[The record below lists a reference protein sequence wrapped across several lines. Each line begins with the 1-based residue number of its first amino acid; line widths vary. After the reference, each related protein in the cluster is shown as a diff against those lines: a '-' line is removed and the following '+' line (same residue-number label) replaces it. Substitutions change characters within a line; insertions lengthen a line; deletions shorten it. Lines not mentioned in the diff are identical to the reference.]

1 VTPEVPGEVR
11 AVADDLIS
19 ALGDDLAALLWHGS
33 WARGEQTVESDHD
46 MIVILKSIADDT
58 WTRMQEVFE
67 KRPGW
72 SVYVKTEEEL
82 RQYPITGRIQFHY
95 GHVRLYGEFEAPPLT
110 REGLVEDL
118 RRQAVD
124 VAHEARYRLVHEGP
138 DKLAGL
144 EPPVGAARKARM
156 ARILYYQAKL
166 AVLAMKARELH
177 RGAAYPE
184 TRVELR
190 SRLSSPAEL
199 ALINVIDRWA
209 EVKAGYEEDFRPLAR
224 LIDAFA
230 RRLAQELDAET
241 QE

>member
-1 VTPEVPGEVR
+1 VTPEVPTEVR
-11 AVADDLIS
+11 AVADDLIA

-33 WARGEQTVESDHD
+33 WARGEQTAESDHD
-46 MIVILKSIADDT
+46 MIVVLKRMGDDT
-58 WTRMQEVFE
+58 CDRMQSVFE
-67 KRPGW
+67 ERPGW

-95 GHVRLYGEFEAPPLT
+95 GHLRLHGDFDPPPLT
-110 REGLVEDL
+110 RAGLVEDM

-124 VAHEARYRLVHEGP
+124 VAHEARYRLIHDGP
-138 DKLAGL
+138 GTLTGLDPTLA
-144 EPPVGAARKARM
+144 ASRKTRLS
-156 ARILYYQAKL
+156 RILYYQAKL

-184 TRVELR
+184 TRAELR
-190 SRLSSPAEL
+190 ARLTDPTEL
-199 ALINVIDRWA
+199 ALIDVIDGWA

-230 RRLAQELDAET
+230 RGLVHELDAEAG
-241 QE
+241 E